1 VIQRQSLDPL
11 FPLSVREVVEMG
23 RYPRLGL
30 TKRLGAGDREAVE
43 RSLEIVG
50 MHDERDSAF
59 RDLSGGQK
67 QRVLIARALASEPD
81 MMLLDEPTNDLDI
94 SGETRVMDLIHE
106 IHHKSGITVAIVS
119 HLLHV
124 VLNHVDRLM
133 FLTGG
138 EATIHPIEAV
148 LEGDFLSQLYGVG
161 VSVNVVNGKRYI
173 VME

>member
-1 VIQRQSLDPL
+1 
-11 FPLSVREVVEMG
+11 MG
-23 RYPRLGL
+23 RYPRLGI
-30 TKRLGAGDREAVE
+30 TRRLENKDLEVVQ
-43 RSLEIVG
+43 RSMEIVG
-50 MHDERDSAF
+50 MEDMNKIAF

-81 MMLLDEPTNDLDI
+81 IMLLDEPTNDLDI

-106 IHHKSGITVAIVS
+106 IHHTSGITVVIVS

-133 FLTGG
+133 FLSDG
-138 EATIHPIEAV
+138 EATIHPIGAV
-148 LEGDFLSQLYGVG
+148 LDGDILSQLYGVN
-161 VSVNVVNGKRYI
+161 VNINVVNGKRYI